1 MEAVVVVL
9 TSAKGFLYVCKEDN
23 FNLTKLSSLQI
34 DKIYL

>member
-9 TSAKGFLYVCKEDN
+9 TSAKGFLQVCKEG
-23 FNLTKLSSLQI
+23 NLNLMKLPSLQI